1 MTGNPMVTLNRAVAL
16 AMVDGPD
23 AGLALLATLDDRL
36 AGHHRLA
43 AVRGHLLERAGRPQE
58 AADQLLAGVARDH
71 EPRRARLPPRAGGA
85 AATRADTLSRVT
97 VDPHILL
104 SPAVTNLRDVGG
116 RATADG
122 GTVATGVAYRS
133 AELAD
138 DSVATDAA
146 LADLGIRTVVDL
158 RTDAERSGR
167 PDQLPAGAQL
177 RGARRARGHAGAGR
191 PRSCRRC
198 SPAATPTVA
207 GGPRPGR
214 ADAHRLPPARRRRT
228 RPGRRTRRS
237 CGPSSTPSGR
247 PVLFHCTA
255 GKDRT
260 GWAATIL
267 LLAAGVDEA
276 GATGGVPRGEPGG
289 PGRRSRRCWSS
300 SPRWAGTRSCC
311 GRCSRSAR
319 STCRRR

>member
-1 MTGNPMVTLNRAVAL
+1 M
-16 AMVDGPD
+16 
-23 AGLALLATLDDRL
+23 
-36 AGHHRLA
+36 
-43 AVRGHLLERAGRPQE
+43 
-58 AADQLLAGVARDH
+58 
-71 EPRRARLPPRAGGA
+71 
-85 AATRADTLSRVT
+85 T

-104 SPAVTNLRDVGG
+104 SPAVTNLRDLGS

-138 DSVATDAA
+138 FSVTTDAA

-167 PDQLPAGAQL
+167 PDQLPAGARLVVLDALADMPEGAAAQL
-177 RGARRARGHAGAGR
+177 
-191 PRSCRRC
+191 
-198 SPAATPTVA
+198 PTLLA
-207 GGPRPGR
+207 GGDTAVLADLDLAGQMLTVYRRLVVGR
-214 ADAHRLPPARRRRT
+214 AARTAYAAFVRT
-228 RPGRRTRRS
+228 VIDPEQ
-237 CGPSSTPSGR
+237 R

-276 GATGGVPRGEPGG
+276 GAMEEFLAVNPAVRVTFAPLLEQLAAVGGDPELLRPLLEVRAEYLQAALRTLHDEFGTFEAYLTDGLGLSPIEVEAL
-289 PGRRSRRCWSS
+289 RRTLRTD
-300 SPRWAGTRSCC
+300 G
-311 GRCSRSAR
+311 
-319 STCRRR
+319 